1 MMAYSPL
8 GQARLLRHRQL
19 KDVASRHGATS
30 AQIALAWVLRQPGI
44 IAIPKTSRP
53 EHLTE
58 NRRALEIRLTED
70 DLHELDQ
77 ALPPPKGLTPLEII

>member
-1 MMAYSPL
+1 MAYSPL

-19 KDVASRHGATS
+19 KDVASRRAATP

-44 IAIPKTSRP
+44 IVIPKASRP

-77 ALPPPKGLTPLEII
+77 AFPSPKGLTPLEIL